1 MYLLL
6 KGNKWVMFLFISILY
21 SWGAYIMKKIIYFDE
36 TSALDLIDIK
46 SKGRSEEI
54 LQSMVDKA
62 SKFGGKVYWY
72 RMVR

>member
-1 MYLLL
+1 
-6 KGNKWVMFLFISILY
+6 
-21 SWGAYIMKKIIYFDE
+21 MKKIIYFDE